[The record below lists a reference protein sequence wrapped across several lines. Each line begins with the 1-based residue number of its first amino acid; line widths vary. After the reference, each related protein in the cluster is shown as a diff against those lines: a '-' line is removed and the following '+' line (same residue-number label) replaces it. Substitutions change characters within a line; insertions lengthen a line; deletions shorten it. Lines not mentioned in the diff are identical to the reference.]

1 MPRPP
6 ARRSSRP
13 TALREAS
20 DAPSRLLS
28 SLPALPAASFDP
40 LSPWGFSVVGWSC
53 NPFDEGTSSQ
63 IPPATPHSTAPTS
76 IPALMQGSSAST
88 FGHSTTLQH
97 QVVRRGASYSLAW
110 PVARGP
116 PSPAVERP

>member
-6 ARRSSRP
+6 ARRSSP
-13 TALREAS
+13 PPAPREAS

-76 IPALMQGSSAST
+76 IPAPEPCDPSRLR
-88 FGHSTTLQH
+88 
-97 QVVRRGASYSLAW
+97 QVLDADVQQSFRTIPGRSEERSL
-110 PVARGP
+110 GQ
-116 PSPAVERP
+116 EC